1 MKLRQTNYRIEGL
14 ATFQV
19 DSQIIPSISGVLFL
33 CWLPASFSCFAR
45 RQIIQY
51 YTYYIFIYIHTY
63 TLWHLFCYAAF
74 CLSLSTCI
82 CLSIKVFSQLTH
94 THTHFTT
101 YFTCRYKDSCQYISC
116 FTNTRHISEPI
127 SRCHTM
133 LPLPGY
139 LLYIGDY
146 TTQLYWN

>member
-94 THTHFTT
+94 THTSQLTSHAVTKTHANTFHAL
-101 YFTCRYKDSCQYISC
+101 QIHVISLNLYLDATQC
-116 FTNTRHISEPI
+116 
-127 SRCHTM
+127 CH
-133 LPLPGY
+133 Y
-139 LLYIGDY
+139 LVICCI
-146 TTQLYWN
+146 